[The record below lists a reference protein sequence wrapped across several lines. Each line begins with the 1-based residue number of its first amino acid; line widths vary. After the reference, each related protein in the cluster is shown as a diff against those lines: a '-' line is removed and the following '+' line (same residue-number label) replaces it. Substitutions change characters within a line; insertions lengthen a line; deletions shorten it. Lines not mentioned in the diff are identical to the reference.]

1 MIHRMNVVFKP
12 AVWLVLTAGVLLVA
26 WYVISPKAVVAEPLS
41 AVPAEEPPAV
51 DAALPEPTSVSA
63 PDVVVYVTGAVARP
77 GLYALASTD
86 RVGAAVAAAGGMTQD
101 AAYDTVNM
109 AEHLVD
115 AQHIH
120 IPFESEPV
128 SAPVGSSDAPAS
140 ASASLVAINTAS
152 VADLTQLPGIGTSIA
167 ERIIAYRTAHG
178 PFRSLADLDAVS
190 GIGSALLER
199 LAPFLRF

>member
-1 MIHRMNVVFKP
+1 MIHRMNVVLKP
-12 AVWLVLTAGVLLVA
+12 AVWLVLTAGILLVA
-26 WYVISPKAVVAEPLS
+26 WYVISPKAVVAEPLR
-41 AVPAEEPPAV
+41 AVPAEEPPARE
-51 DAALPEPTSVSA
+51 AALPEPTSVSA

-77 GLYALASTD
+77 GLYALASSN

-128 SAPVGSSDAPAS
+128 SAPVGSSDAAAP
-140 ASASLVAINTAS
+140 ASLVAINTAS
-152 VADLTQLPGIGTSIA
+152 VADLSQLPGIGTSIA

>member
-1 MIHRMNVVFKP
+1 MIHRMNVVLKP

-41 AVPAEEPPAV
+41 AVPAGEPPAL

-86 RVGAAVAAAGGMTQD
+86 RVGAAVAAAGGMTQE

-120 IPFESEPV
+120 IPFESGPV
-128 SAPVGSSDAPAS
+128 SAPVGSSDAS
-140 ASASLVAINTAS
+140 APASLVAINTAS